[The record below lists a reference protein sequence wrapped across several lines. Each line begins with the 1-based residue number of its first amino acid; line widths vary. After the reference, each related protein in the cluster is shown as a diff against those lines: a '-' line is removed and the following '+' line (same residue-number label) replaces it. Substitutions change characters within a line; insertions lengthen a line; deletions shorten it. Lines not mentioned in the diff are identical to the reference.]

1 MGDPP
6 NGPGRSE
13 WLNLRGIFA
22 WFADPWQP
30 APVGPGIGVAAA
42 AAVGLGAADDDVTTR
57 RSARRA
63 SMIDAV
69 FSFFAL
75 PWVPWALSALLIL
88 GAVGIWLDFR
98 RRLEPVLLGLDDALQ
113 VVEEAG
119 NAASFT
125 DRFPSINQRL
135 AANPVI
141 GESWRAFVKTLVPV
155 PGQDDVLGT
164 TRRPHEDLNEN
175 ILTRAGVNLR
185 FYTAVPNYLVGLGLL
200 FTFLGLVAALYFASA
215 GVTAPNIQ
223 AAQGAL
229 RDLLAAATFKFVTS
243 IAGLGASIAYSSRE
257 KTQLYRVGH
266 RLAGLCTAL
275 EQRLVP
281 VTPEYLGI
289 VQLAEMKG
297 QSTLLRRLGRHLH
310 ITVPETIEERLAGE
324 LLDAIAPLREG
335 FARAAERIGQLDESV
350 AARLVSGARPAQAA
364 PAGLLDQAALGQM
377 LDELRL
383 VRAAIEALPG
393 LQARAATDGAREPS
407 AAPRDQTLPK
417 LIELFETS
425 SVCIGA
431 LDTGLEASLDQI
443 QDRFRQFRAALLT
456 GGHGAIE
463 RTSGQLEASIDRLAD
478 ARADLGELGRAF
490 REVAASSRTML
501 AACEARGGQGDAE
514 LSAGLEQLG
523 QHVMRFNERVRSF
536 VRRVDEELARSS
548 KLLSGAAHGSGED
561 GS

>member
-1 MGDPP
+1 
-6 NGPGRSE
+6 
-13 WLNLRGIFA
+13 
-22 WFADPWQP
+22 
-30 APVGPGIGVAAA
+30 
-42 AAVGLGAADDDVTTR
+42 
-57 RSARRA
+57 
-63 SMIDAV
+63 MIDAV

-75 PWVPWALSALLIL
+75 SWVPWALSALLIA
-88 GAVGIWLDFR
+88 GAVGIWLDLR

-119 NAASFT
+119 SAASFT

-141 GESWRAFVKTLVPV
+141 GDSWRAFVKTLVPV

-164 TRRPHEDLNEN
+164 TRRPHEDLNES
-175 ILTRAGVNLR
+175 ILTSAGVNLR

-215 GVTAPNIQ
+215 GVTAANIQ

-243 IAGLGASIAYSSRE
+243 IAGLGASIVYSSRE

-266 RLAGLCTAL
+266 RLARLCTAL

-289 VQLAEMKG
+289 VQLAEMKS

-310 ITVPETIEERLAGE
+310 ITIPETIEERLAGE

-335 FARAAERIGQLDESV
+335 FVRAAERIGQLDDTV
-350 AARLVSGARPAQAA
+350 AARLVSGARPAEAA
-364 PAGLLDQAALGQM
+364 SSGLLDQAALGHV

-383 VRAAIEALPG
+383 VRAAIEALPAAQG
-393 LQARAATDGAREPS
+393 AAPDARAAI
-407 AAPRDQTLPK
+407 AAPRDQTLPE

-425 SVCIGA
+425 SACIGA

-443 QDRFRQFRAALLT
+443 QDRFRQFRASLLT
-456 GGHGAIE
+456 GGRGAIE
-463 RTSGQLEASIDRLAD
+463 QSSDQLEASVERLAD

-490 REVAASSRTML
+490 REVAASSRMML
-501 AACEARGGQGDAE
+501 DAYEARGGQVDAE

-523 QHVMRFNERVRSF
+523 QHVTRFNERVRSF

-548 KLLSGAAHGSGED
+548 KLLSSAVHGQEENGP
-561 GS
+561 